1 MLGSFSKQKKSQTGV
16 QPLPG
21 GKSKEGE
28 LAIMES
34 RSKKIPFLGVGKG
47 WLVVEKPA
55 GISVHNEPGKD
66 LCSLVSSFL
75 RTNQEAAKIISVAPD
90 YGIHPV
96 HRLDQDT
103 SGLVLLAVDP
113 ETFHGL
119 SRQFE
124 MHQVKKSYTAILHG
138 KLEKTDENQEWGQW
152 QWALAKTAGGRRNP
166 QGSGDRQV
174 STTRYRILEYSEHYT
189 LVEIELMTG
198 RKHQIRRHAR
208 LAGHPV
214 VGDLRYGSARAA
226 KYLHENHKFDRLALH
241 AYALSFTPPD
251 SKTLKTI
258 ETMDRPKIM
267 ADLFTED
274 KKGTS

>member
-1 MLGSFSKQKKSQTGV
+1 
-16 QPLPG
+16 
-21 GKSKEGE
+21 
-28 LAIMES
+28 MES
-34 RSKKIPFLGVGKG
+34 RSNTIPFHGVGKG

-75 RTNQEAAKIISVAPD
+75 QNNQEAAKIISVAPD

-113 ETFHGL
+113 GSFHEL
-119 SRQFE
+119 SKQFE
-124 MHQVKKSYTAILHG
+124 THLVKKHYTAILHG
-138 KLEKTDENQEWGQW
+138 KLEKSDENKEWGEW

-174 STTRYRILEYSEHYT
+174 STTRYRILEYSERYT

-198 RKHQIRRHAR
+198 RKHQIRRHAK

-226 KYLHENHKFDRLALH
+226 KYLKENHKFDRLALH

-251 SKTLKTI
+251 SKTVKTI
-258 ETMDRPKIM
+258 KTVDMPKKM
-267 ADLFTED
+267 ADLFSGD
-274 KKGTS
+274 KKGIS